1 MAAPLLALRNA
12 QAGFGGPPLFSDVDV
27 EVGRGDRI
35 CLVGRNGSGK
45 STLLKAL
52 AGQTNIEA
60 GERFLQPGARTAYL
74 PQETTFQP
82 DENVAEH
89 VGADGA
95 EPYRAAALI
104 DRLQLDPKCRV
115 SALSGGETRRVSLA
129 RALAGAPDVLLLDE
143 PTNHLDLPT
152 IEWLEEELGRFYGGL
167 LVISHDRAFLSK
179 LTRTTLWLDRGHVR
193 RLNEGYGGFEAW
205 ADHIFDEEE

>member
-12 QAGFGGPPLFSDVDV
+12 QAGFGGAPLFSGVDV

-74 PQETTFQP
+74 PQETAFQP

-95 EPYRAAALI
+95 EAYRAAALI
-104 DRLQLDPKCRV
+104 DRLQLDPK
-115 SALSGGETRRVSLA
+115 S
-129 RALAGAPDVLLLDE
+129 
-143 PTNHLDLPT
+143 
-152 IEWLEEELGRFYGGL
+152 
-167 LVISHDRAFLSK
+167 
-179 LTRTTLWLDRGHVR
+179 
-193 RLNEGYGGFEAW
+193 
-205 ADHIFDEEE
+205 